1 MVAMSGGVDSSVA
14 ALLLTR
20 AGYECIGMTAILFGD
35 ASVAG
40 PCCGTEG
47 ANSAECVCNNLGIE
61 FRHID
66 LSELFEKQVIE
77 RFLGEYDQGRTP
89 NPCSDCNRFI
99 KFDTFFRYADE
110 WGCDYVA
117 TGHYARIV
125 KLDDGT
131 HMLGPGIDN
140 NKDQSYFLACIPPD
154 RLQRVMFPLGDIE
167 KSEVRRLAAE
177 ARLPTAHRAESQDV
191 CFMHNGAGIGELMGW
206 HMGRQPVPGNVVN
219 EAGEVISTHRGY
231 QQYTVGQRRGMLLGG
246 GTEGLVVHRVEPK
259 TNTVIVAQKDAHPL
273 DWIGLKDFV
282 DMAPGRW
289 QLGQDIMVR
298 CRYRQTL
305 FPARVLEHEGRL
317 RVYPME
323 KQYGVA
329 LGQWCVGYEGE
340 HVLFGGIIDSVEYE
354 R

>member
-35 ASVAG
+35 ASAAG

-47 ANSAECVCNNLGIE
+47 ANSAECVCNKLGIE

-77 RFLGEYDQGRTP
+77 RFLGEYDAGRTP

-99 KFDTFFRYADE
+99 KFDTFFKYADE
-110 WGCDYVA
+110 WGCDFVA

-125 KLDDGT
+125 TLPDGT

-140 NKDQSYFLACIPPD
+140 NKDQSYFLACIPPQ
-154 RLQRVMFPLGDIE
+154 RLQRVLFPLGDID
-167 KSEVRRLAAE
+167 KGEVRRLAAE
-177 ARLPTAHRAESQDV
+177 ALLPTAHRAESQDV
-191 CFMHNGAGIGELMGW
+191 CFMHNGAGIGELMSW
-206 HMGRQPVPGNVVN
+206 HLGKQPQPGEVVN
-219 EAGEVISTHRGY
+219 EAGEVISTHKGY

-246 GTEGLVVHRVEPK
+246 GTEGLVVHRVEPQ
-259 TNTVIVAQKDAHPL
+259 TNRVVVAQKDAHPL
-273 DWIGLKDFV
+273 DYVVLKDFL

-298 CRYRQTL
+298 LRYRQQL
-305 FPARVLEHEGRL
+305 FPARVLEQDGEL
-317 RVYPME
+317 RVYPMSR
-323 KQYGVA
+323 QYGAA
-329 LGQWCVGYEGE
+329 LGQWCVGYEE
-340 HVLFGGIIDSVEYE
+340 DRVLFGAIIDGMEYE
-354 R
+354 K